1 MKLSRFRIY
10 RAIIACGLAVAIAV
24 AIATDM
30 PVIALAAVI
39 AAIALAIILE
49 RRNREIV
56 RDERI
61 VQINGK
67 AATWAFN
74 SVIVIAALAALVA
87 ALFRDRLPENIVFLG
102 SIMGYFVCF
111 AITLHLCFYAY
122 FSRKL

>member
-10 RAIIACGLAVAIAV
+10 RALIAGGLAVAIAV
-24 AIATDM
+24 AIATEM
-30 PVIALAAVI
+30 PVIALGAVV

-49 RRNREIV
+49 RHNKEIV

-74 SVIVIAALAALVA
+74 SVIILAALAALGA
-87 ALFRDRLPENIVFLG
+87 ALFRNQLPENIVFLG
-102 SIMGYFVCF
+102 NIMGYFVCV
-111 AITLHLCFYAY
+111 AIILHLCFYAY